1 MYCLENDKKK
11 MSVYACYRCRHPMSN
26 YIALAINNITFF
38 SNVFD
43 LVQSLDVEP
52 VDTEG

>member
-1 MYCLENDKKK
+1 MTRKKCLYMLVK
-11 MSVYACYRCRHPMSN
+11 MQMSN